1 MSLTYIDEDD
11 DENQEDF
18 LSYKIILLGD
28 TSVGKTSLIVRFCDS
43 KFFEVSTSTI
53 GVDTKTKY
61 VRYNGQK
68 IELEIW
74 DTAGQERFKSLAKN
88 CFQGADG
95 IILMYDITNKK
106 TFHNIKNWYN
116 NIKDSIDIN
125 KVALII
131 VGNKIDLPEKEV
143 KKEITEKYCEENNLE
158 LIETS
163 CKNNENVEETFKFLI
178 EKMIQLDDD
187 YKQQCKKRK
196 SKVDENTLSSRKN
209 NKKKCCHS

>member
-11 DENQEDF
+11 DETQEDM

-43 KFFEVSTSTI
+43 QFYEASTSTI

-116 NIKDSIDIN
+116 NIKDSIDIS

-131 VGNKIDLPEKEV
+131 VGNKLDVPEVEV
-143 KKEITEKYCEENNLE
+143 KKEITEKYCEENNLQMY
-158 LIETS
+158 ETS
-163 CKNNENVEETFKFLI
+163 CKNNINVEETFKTLI

-187 YKQQCKKRK
+187 YKQQRKKRK
-196 SKVDENTLSSRKN
+196 SKVDETTFTTRKS
-209 NKKKCCHS
+209 NKKKCCH